1 MPKYLAQSSAAPRGV
16 ATGDMDAGQLYRRH
30 HPWLVG
36 WLRRKLANG
45 QDAADVS
52 HDTFLRLLSLDDLDT
67 LREPRAYL
75 LVIASRLLINRYRR
89 DRVENEALRQVAIL
103 MRTVEERTPAE
114 IVAARSLLR
123 RLLLMLAEELPD
135 RVRRAFLLSRVDG
148 LSYAQIADRLGVSES
163 SVKQYL
169 ARALV
174 HCHKRFHA
182 EYRELPR

>member
-1 MPKYLAQSSAAPRGV
+1 MPNYLVQSSAAPHGAV
-16 ATGDMDAGQLYRRH
+16 SEDMDIGQLYRCH

-36 WLRRKLANG
+36 WLQRKLANR

-52 HDTFLRLLSLDDLDT
+52 HDTFLRLLSLDNLDS

-75 LVIASRLLINRYRR
+75 LVIASRLLINKHRR
-89 DRVENEALRQVAIL
+89 NKVENEALQQVAIL
-103 MRTVEERTPAE
+103 MRSVEERTPAE
-114 IVAARSLLR
+114 IAAARSLLR

-135 RVRRAFLLSRVDG
+135 HVRQAFLLSRVDG
-148 LSYAQIADRLGVSES
+148 LSYAQIAERLGVSES

>member
-16 ATGDMDAGQLYRRH
+16 AAGSMDVGRLYRSH

-36 WLRRKLANG
+36 WLRRKLADG

-52 HDTFLRLLSLDDLDT
+52 HDTFLRLLSLDNLAS

-103 MRTVEERTPAE
+103 MRSVEERTPAE
-114 IVAARSLLR
+114 IAAARSLLR

-135 RVRRAFLLSRVDG
+135 HVSRAFLLSRVDG
-148 LSYAQIADRLGVSES
+148 LSYAQIAERLGVSES

>member
-1 MPKYLAQSSAAPRGV
+1 MPRYLAQSSAAPHTV
-16 ATGDMDAGQLYRRH
+16 ASEDMDVGQLYRRH
-30 HPWLVG
+30 HPWLLG

-45 QDAADVS
+45 QDASDVS
-52 HDTFLRLLSLDDLDT
+52 HDTFLRLLSLDNPQS

-89 DRVENEALRQVAIL
+89 DRVETEALRQVAIL
-103 MRTVEERTPAE
+103 MRRVEEQTPAE
-114 IVAARSLLR
+114 IAAAQSLLR

-135 RVRRAFLLSRVDG
+135 HVRRAFLLSRVDG
-148 LSYAQIADRLGVSES
+148 LSYAQIAERLGVSES

-182 EYRELPR
+182 EYRDLPR

>member
-1 MPKYLAQSSAAPRGV
+1 MPRYLAQSSVVPQAIAPE
-16 ATGDMDAGQLYRRH
+16 DMDVGQLYRRH

-36 WLRRKLANG
+36 WLRRKLADG
-45 QDAADVS
+45 QDASDVS
-52 HDTFLRLLSLDDLDT
+52 HDIFLRLLSLDNLEA

-89 DRVENEALRQVAIL
+89 KRVETEALRQVAVL
-103 MRTVEERTPAE
+103 MRSVEEHTPAE
-114 IVAARSLLR
+114 IAAAQGLLR

-135 RVRRAFLLSRVDG
+135 HVCRAFLLSRVDG
-148 LSYAQIADRLGVSES
+148 LSYAEIAERLRVSES

-182 EYRELPR
+182 EYRDLPR

>member
-1 MPKYLAQSSAAPRGV
+1 MPRYLAQSSVVPQAIAPE
-16 ATGDMDAGQLYRRH
+16 DMDVGQLYRRH

-36 WLRRKLANG
+36 WLRRKLADG
-45 QDAADVS
+45 QDASDVS
-52 HDTFLRLLSLDDLDT
+52 HDIFLRLLSLDSLEA

-89 DRVENEALRQVAIL
+89 KRVETEALRQVAVL
-103 MRTVEERTPAE
+103 MRSVEERTPAE
-114 IVAARSLLR
+114 IAAAQSLLR

-135 RVRRAFLLSRVDG
+135 HVRRAFLLSRVDG
-148 LSYAQIADRLGVSES
+148 LSYAQIAERLGVSES

-182 EYRELPR
+182 EYRDLPR

>member
-1 MPKYLAQSSAAPRGV
+1 MPRYLAQSSAAPHAV
-16 ATGDMDAGQLYRRH
+16 ASEDMDVGQLYRHH
-30 HPWLVG
+30 HPWLLG

-45 QDAADVS
+45 QDASDVS
-52 HDTFLRLLSLDDLDT
+52 HDTFLRLLCLDNPQS

-89 DRVENEALRQVAIL
+89 DRVETEALRQVAVL
-103 MRTVEERTPAE
+103 MRSVEERTPAE
-114 IVAARSLLR
+114 IAAAQSLLR

-135 RVRRAFLLSRVDG
+135 HVRRAFLLSRVDG
-148 LSYAQIADRLGVSES
+148 LSYAQIAEQLGVSES

-182 EYRELPR
+182 EYRELPQ

>member
-1 MPKYLAQSSAAPRGV
+1 MPKYVMQDSAAPRG
-16 ATGDMDAGQLYRRH
+16 AGAGPMDVGQIYRRH
-30 HPWLVG
+30 HPWLLG
-36 WLRRKLANG
+36 WLRRKLANR
-45 QDAADVS
+45 QDAADLS
-52 HDTFLRLLSLDDLDT
+52 HDTFLRLLSHDGLDS

-89 DRVENEALRQVAIL
+89 KRVENEALRQVAIL
-103 MRTVEERTPAE
+103 MRTAEDRTPAE
-114 IVAARSLLR
+114 IAAAQSLLR

-135 RVRRAFLLSRVDG
+135 NVRRAFLLSRIDG
-148 LSYAQIADRLGVSES
+148 LTYAQIAGRLGVSES

-182 EYRELPR
+182 EFRELPR